1 MPAGETATPVTLST
15 SSGPQYWLGF
25 RNYLRHYPIQQLQ
38 NVRDG
43 RMATFRSDRRPPR
56 CRRHENLLLLAL
68 VATLAACSSAPRSK
82 GAKPG
87 EATIIVPKGEKA
99 PAAVAAGCL
108 GRYAPAVEDPSTRGD
123 YTAGGLYKPRRV
135 GQHAHRSPRRGL
147 HRRADHRRRAR
158 CRTTATS
165 RPTACWARTT
175 RCSTPPPDYE
185 ETGLASYYG
194 QKFHGRKTS
203 NHEVYDMYQFTAA
216 HKTLPLPSFALVTN
230 LDNGKNVIVRINDRG
245 PFHDGRVID
254 LSYAAA
260 VQAGHHRA
268 RHGPVEVK
276 ALHPDDPKLPAL
288 LASRNTVRRPVATT
302 VATGVPTTIATGKPA
317 AIRPSAMDQ
326 LVGGLPAA
334 SRTAAVAAQPVPAA
348 AVAAATPMDTKAAP
362 SDPSL
367 RYYTIPNTKKP
378 ASADRFEAWMKSQGV
393 HVATGKPG
401 APASA
406 PVTAVAVATPV
417 APGKGA
423 AEAAPAARPAPAR
436 PVASI
441 ASTGNGTYGQS
452 AMSVLLQVASFAS
465 RDNAERALARL
476 VAAGIP
482 TATLSDV
489 IAGGRTLWRVRVG
502 AADNDG
508 ADALAARIAGLGFAR
523 PQVVRE

>member
-1 MPAGETATPVTLST
+1 MKT
-15 SSGPQYWLGF
+15 W
-25 RNYLRHYPIQQLQ
+25 
-38 NVRDG
+38 
-43 RMATFRSDRRPPR
+43 
-56 CRRHENLLLLAL
+56 LLLAL

-82 GAKPG
+82 GTKPG

-123 YTAGGLYKPRRV
+123 YTAGGLYKPGV
-135 GQHAHRSPRRGL
+135 S
-147 HRRADHRRRAR
+147 D
-158 CRTTATS
+158 
-165 RPTACWARTT
+165 
-175 RCSTPPPDYE
+175 STPTEVPDVDCIAEPTIAAEPLSDYGNKSPYSVLGKNYTVLDTAADYE

-260 VQAGHHRA
+260 VKLGITGRGTG
-268 RHGPVEVK
+268 RVEVK

-317 AIRPSAMDQ
+317 AVRPSAMDQ

-348 AVAAATPMDTKAAP
+348 AVAAAAPMDTKAAP

-406 PVTAVAVATPV
+406 PATAVAVATPV
-417 APGKGA
+417 AAGKGA
-423 AEAAPAARPAPAR
+423 AEAAPAARPAPAPAR
-436 PVASI
+436 PVASA
-441 ASTGNGTYGQS
+441 ASTGNGIYGQS
-452 AMSVLLQVASFAS
+452 AMAVLLQVASFAS

>member
-1 MPAGETATPVTLST
+1 MKS
-15 SSGPQYWLGF
+15 W
-25 RNYLRHYPIQQLQ
+25 
-38 NVRDG
+38 
-43 RMATFRSDRRPPR
+43 
-56 CRRHENLLLLAL
+56 LLLAL

-123 YTAGGLYKPRRV
+123 YTAGGLYKPGV
-135 GQHAHRSPRRGL
+135 S
-147 HRRADHRRRAR
+147 D
-158 CRTTATS
+158 
-165 RPTACWARTT
+165 
-175 RCSTPPPDYE
+175 STPTEVPDVDCIAEPTIAAEPLSDYGNKSPYSVLGKNYTVLDTAADYE

-260 VQAGHHRA
+260 VKLGITGRGTG
-268 RHGPVEVK
+268 RVEVK

-317 AIRPSAMDQ
+317 AVRPSAMDQ
-326 LVGGLPAA
+326 LVGGLPAS
-334 SRTAAVAAQPVPAA
+334 SRTAAVTTQPAPAANAAA
-348 AVAAATPMDTKAAP
+348 AVAAARAAPVATKAVP

-367 RYYTIPNTKKP
+367 RYYTIPNTKEP
-378 ASADRFEAWMKSQGV
+378 ASADRFEAWMKSRGV

-401 APASA
+401 APAPA
-406 PVTAVAVATPV
+406 PATAVAVATPV
-417 APGKGA
+417 AAGKGA
-423 AEAAPAARPAPAR
+423 AEAAPAARPAPAPAR
-436 PVASI
+436 PVAST
-441 ASTGNGTYGQS
+441 ASAGNGTYGQS
-452 AMSVLLQVASFAS
+452 AMAVLLQVASFAS

>member
-1 MPAGETATPVTLST
+1 MKT
-15 SSGPQYWLGF
+15 W
-25 RNYLRHYPIQQLQ
+25 
-38 NVRDG
+38 
-43 RMATFRSDRRPPR
+43 
-56 CRRHENLLLLAL
+56 LLLAL

-123 YTAGGLYKPRRV
+123 YTAGGLYKPGV
-135 GQHAHRSPRRGL
+135 S
-147 HRRADHRRRAR
+147 D
-158 CRTTATS
+158 
-165 RPTACWARTT
+165 
-175 RCSTPPPDYE
+175 STPTEVPDVDCIAEPTIAAEPLSDYGNKSPYSVLGKNYTVLDTAADYE

-260 VQAGHHRA
+260 VKLGITGRGTG
-268 RHGPVEVK
+268 RVEVK

-288 LASRNTVRRPVATT
+288 LASRNAVRRPVATT

-317 AIRPSAMDQ
+317 AVRPSAMDQ

-348 AVAAATPMDTKAAP
+348 AAPMDTKAAP

-401 APASA
+401 APAPA
-406 PVTAVAVATPV
+406 PATAVAVATPV
-417 APGKGA
+417 AAGKGA
-423 AEAAPAARPAPAR
+423 AEAAPAARPAPAPAR
-436 PVASI
+436 PVASA
-441 ASTGNGTYGQS
+441 ASTGNGNGTYGQS
-452 AMSVLLQVASFAS
+452 AMAVLLQVASFAS

>member
-1 MPAGETATPVTLST
+1 MKT
-15 SSGPQYWLGF
+15 W
-25 RNYLRHYPIQQLQ
+25 
-38 NVRDG
+38 
-43 RMATFRSDRRPPR
+43 
-56 CRRHENLLLLAL
+56 LLLAL

-123 YTAGGLYKPRRV
+123 YTAGGLYKPGV
-135 GQHAHRSPRRGL
+135 S
-147 HRRADHRRRAR
+147 D
-158 CRTTATS
+158 
-165 RPTACWARTT
+165 
-175 RCSTPPPDYE
+175 STPTEVPDVDCIAEPTIAAEPLSDYGNKSPYSVLGKNYTVLDTAADYE

-260 VQAGHHRA
+260 VKLGITGRGTG
-268 RHGPVEVK
+268 RVEVK

-288 LASRNTVRRPVATT
+288 LASRNTLRRPVATT

-317 AIRPSAMDQ
+317 AVRPSAMDQ

-334 SRTAAVAAQPVPAA
+334 SRTAAVATQPVPAA
-348 AVAAATPMDTKAAP
+348 AVAAAGAATVDTKAAP

-401 APASA
+401 APAPA
-406 PVTAVAVATPV
+406 PATVVAVATPV

-423 AEAAPAARPAPAR
+423 AESAPAARPSPAPAR
-436 PVASI
+436 PVALA
-441 ASTGNGTYGQS
+441 ASTGNAIYGQS
-452 AMSVLLQVASFAS
+452 AMAVLLQVASFAS

-508 ADALAARIAGLGFAR
+508 ADVLAARIAGLGFAR

>member
-1 MPAGETATPVTLST
+1 MKT
-15 SSGPQYWLGF
+15 W
-25 RNYLRHYPIQQLQ
+25 
-38 NVRDG
+38 
-43 RMATFRSDRRPPR
+43 
-56 CRRHENLLLLAL
+56 LLLAL

-123 YTAGGLYKPRRV
+123 YTAGGLYKPGV
-135 GQHAHRSPRRGL
+135 S
-147 HRRADHRRRAR
+147 D
-158 CRTTATS
+158 
-165 RPTACWARTT
+165 
-175 RCSTPPPDYE
+175 STPTEVPDVDCIAEPTIAAEPLSDYGNKSPYSVLGKNYTVLDTAADYE

-260 VQAGHHRA
+260 VKLGITGRGTG
-268 RHGPVEVK
+268 RVEVK

-317 AIRPSAMDQ
+317 AVRPSAMDQ

-348 AVAAATPMDTKAAP
+348 AVAAAAPMDTKAAP

-401 APASA
+401 APAPA
-406 PVTAVAVATPV
+406 PATAVAVATPV
-417 APGKGA
+417 AAGKGA
-423 AEAAPAARPAPAR
+423 AEAAPAARPAPAPAR
-436 PVASI
+436 PVASA
-441 ASTGNGTYGQS
+441 ASTGNGIYGQS
-452 AMSVLLQVASFAS
+452 AMAVLLQVASFAS

>member
-1 MPAGETATPVTLST
+1 MRT
-15 SSGPQYWLGF
+15 W
-25 RNYLRHYPIQQLQ
+25 
-38 NVRDG
+38 
-43 RMATFRSDRRPPR
+43 
-56 CRRHENLLLLAL
+56 LLLAL

-82 GAKPG
+82 GARPG

-123 YTAGGLYKPRRV
+123 YTAGGLYKPGV
-135 GQHAHRSPRRGL
+135 S
-147 HRRADHRRRAR
+147 D
-158 CRTTATS
+158 
-165 RPTACWARTT
+165 
-175 RCSTPPPDYE
+175 STPTEVPDVDCIAEPTIAAEPLSDYGNKSPYSVLGKNYTVLDTAADYE
-185 ETGLASYYG
+185 EIGLASYYG

-230 LDNGKNVIVRINDRG
+230 LDNGKNVIVRVNDRG

-260 VQAGHHRA
+260 VKLGITGRGTG
-268 RHGPVEVK
+268 RVEVK

-302 VATGVPTTIATGKPA
+302 VATGMPTTIATGKPA
-317 AIRPSAMDQ
+317 AAKPSAMDQ

-334 SRTAAVAAQPVPAA
+334 SRTAAATPAPVPAA
-348 AVAAATPMDTKAAP
+348 NAAATVAAARAAPVGTKAAP

-367 RYYTIPNTKKP
+367 RYHVIPNTREP

-393 HVATGKPG
+393 HVATGRPG
-401 APASA
+401 APAA
-406 PVTAVAVATPV
+406 TPATAVAAATPV
-417 APGKGA
+417 AAAGKGA
-423 AEAAPAARPAPAR
+423 AEAAPAARPVPAPSR
-436 PVASI
+436 PVAQA
-441 ASTGNGTYGQS
+441 ASGTGSGTYGQT
-452 AMSVLLQVASFAS
+452 AVAVLLQVASFAS

>member
-1 MPAGETATPVTLST
+1 
-15 SSGPQYWLGF
+15 
-25 RNYLRHYPIQQLQ
+25 
-38 NVRDG
+38 
-43 RMATFRSDRRPPR
+43 MATFRSDRRPPAAAGMKTW
-56 CRRHENLLLLAL
+56 LLLAL

-123 YTAGGLYKPRRV
+123 YTAGGLYKPGV
-135 GQHAHRSPRRGL
+135 S
-147 HRRADHRRRAR
+147 D
-158 CRTTATS
+158 
-165 RPTACWARTT
+165 
-175 RCSTPPPDYE
+175 STPTEVPDVDCIAEPTIAAEPLSDYGNKSPYSVLGKNYTVLDTAADYE

-260 VQAGHHRA
+260 VKLGITGRGTG
-268 RHGPVEVK
+268 RVEVK

-317 AIRPSAMDQ
+317 AVRPSAMDQ

-334 SRTAAVAAQPVPAA
+334 SRTAAVATQPVPAA
-348 AVAAATPMDTKAAP
+348 AVAAAGAATVDTKAAP

-401 APASA
+401 APAPA
-406 PVTAVAVATPV
+406 PATVVAVATPV

-423 AEAAPAARPAPAR
+423 AESAPAARPSPAPAR
-436 PVASI
+436 PVALA
-441 ASTGNGTYGQS
+441 ASTGNAIYGQS
-452 AMSVLLQVASFAS
+452 AMAVLLQVASFAS

-508 ADALAARIAGLGFAR
+508 ADVLAARIAGLGFAR

>member
-1 MPAGETATPVTLST
+1 MKT
-15 SSGPQYWLGF
+15 W
-25 RNYLRHYPIQQLQ
+25 
-38 NVRDG
+38 
-43 RMATFRSDRRPPR
+43 
-56 CRRHENLLLLAL
+56 LLLAL

-123 YTAGGLYKPRRV
+123 YTAGGLYKPGV
-135 GQHAHRSPRRGL
+135 S
-147 HRRADHRRRAR
+147 D
-158 CRTTATS
+158 
-165 RPTACWARTT
+165 
-175 RCSTPPPDYE
+175 STPTEVPDVDCIAEPTIAAEPLSDYGNKSPYSVLGKNYTVLDTAADYE

-260 VQAGHHRA
+260 VKLGITGRGTG
-268 RHGPVEVK
+268 RVEVK

-317 AIRPSAMDQ
+317 AVRPSAMDQ

-334 SRTAAVAAQPVPAA
+334 SRTAAVATQPVPAA
-348 AVAAATPMDTKAAP
+348 AVAAAGAATVDTKAAP

-401 APASA
+401 APAPA
-406 PVTAVAVATPV
+406 PATVVAVATPV

-423 AEAAPAARPAPAR
+423 AESAPAARPSPAPAR
-436 PVASI
+436 PVALA
-441 ASTGNGTYGQS
+441 ASTGNAIYGQS
-452 AMSVLLQVASFAS
+452 AMAVLLQVASFAS

-508 ADALAARIAGLGFAR
+508 ADVLAARIAGLGFAR

>member
-1 MPAGETATPVTLST
+1 
-15 SSGPQYWLGF
+15 
-25 RNYLRHYPIQQLQ
+25 
-38 NVRDG
+38 
-43 RMATFRSDRRPPR
+43 MATFRSDRRPPAAAGMKTW
-56 CRRHENLLLLAL
+56 LLLAL

-82 GAKPG
+82 GTKPG

-123 YTAGGLYKPRRV
+123 YTAGGLYKPGV
-135 GQHAHRSPRRGL
+135 S
-147 HRRADHRRRAR
+147 D
-158 CRTTATS
+158 
-165 RPTACWARTT
+165 
-175 RCSTPPPDYE
+175 STPTEVPDVDCIAEPTIAAEPLSDYGNKSPYSVLGKNYTVLDTAADYE

-260 VQAGHHRA
+260 VKLGITGRGTG
-268 RHGPVEVK
+268 RVEVK

-317 AIRPSAMDQ
+317 AVRPSAMDQ

-348 AVAAATPMDTKAAP
+348 AVAAAAPMDTKAAP

-406 PVTAVAVATPV
+406 PATAVAVATPV
-417 APGKGA
+417 AAGKGA
-423 AEAAPAARPAPAR
+423 AEAAPAARPAPAPAR
-436 PVASI
+436 PVASA
-441 ASTGNGTYGQS
+441 ASTGNGIYGQS
-452 AMSVLLQVASFAS
+452 AMAVLLQVASFAS

>member
-1 MPAGETATPVTLST
+1 MKT
-15 SSGPQYWLGF
+15 W
-25 RNYLRHYPIQQLQ
+25 
-38 NVRDG
+38 
-43 RMATFRSDRRPPR
+43 
-56 CRRHENLLLLAL
+56 LLLGL

-123 YTAGGLYKPRRV
+123 YTAGGLYKPGV
-135 GQHAHRSPRRGL
+135 S
-147 HRRADHRRRAR
+147 D
-158 CRTTATS
+158 
-165 RPTACWARTT
+165 
-175 RCSTPPPDYE
+175 STPTEVPDVDCIAEPTIAAEPLSDYGNKSPYSVLGKNYTVLDTAADYE

-260 VQAGHHRA
+260 VKLGITGRGTG
-268 RHGPVEVK
+268 RVEVK

-317 AIRPSAMDQ
+317 AVRPSAMDQ
-326 LVGGLPAA
+326 LVVGLPAA

-393 HVATGKPG
+393 HGATGKPG

-406 PVTAVAVATPV
+406 PATAVAVATPV
-417 APGKGA
+417 AAGKGA
-423 AEAAPAARPAPAR
+423 AEAAPAARPAPAPAQ
-436 PVASI
+436 PVASA
-441 ASTGNGTYGQS
+441 ASTSNGTYGQS
-452 AMSVLLQVASFAS
+452 AMAVLLQVASFAS

>member
-1 MPAGETATPVTLST
+1 MKT
-15 SSGPQYWLGF
+15 W
-25 RNYLRHYPIQQLQ
+25 
-38 NVRDG
+38 
-43 RMATFRSDRRPPR
+43 
-56 CRRHENLLLLAL
+56 LLLAL

-123 YTAGGLYKPRRV
+123 YTAGGLYKPGV
-135 GQHAHRSPRRGL
+135 S
-147 HRRADHRRRAR
+147 D
-158 CRTTATS
+158 
-165 RPTACWARTT
+165 
-175 RCSTPPPDYE
+175 STPTEVPDVDCIAEPTIAAEPLSDYGNKSPYSVLGKNYTVLDTAADYE

-260 VQAGHHRA
+260 VKLGITGRGTG
-268 RHGPVEVK
+268 RVEVK

-317 AIRPSAMDQ
+317 AVRPSAMDQ

-334 SRTAAVAAQPVPAA
+334 SRTAAVATQPVPAA
-348 AVAAATPMDTKAAP
+348 AVAAAGAATVDTKAAP

-401 APASA
+401 APAPA
-406 PVTAVAVATPV
+406 PATAVAVATPV

-423 AEAAPAARPAPAR
+423 AEAAPAARPAPAPAR
-436 PVASI
+436 PVASV